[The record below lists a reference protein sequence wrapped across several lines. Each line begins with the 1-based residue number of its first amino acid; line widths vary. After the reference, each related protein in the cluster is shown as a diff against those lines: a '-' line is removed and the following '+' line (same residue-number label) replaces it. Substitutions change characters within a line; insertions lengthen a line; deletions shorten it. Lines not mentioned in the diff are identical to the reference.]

1 MTRRPR
7 PKIRSWY
14 VLCPDARLCT
24 AAQLCSVY
32 DTHERALTP
41 RRSAPNPAPRRQ
53 RAELTNALDKLR
65 ATRQALERE
74 KSVNAALTAK
84 LTAAANTYR
93 AIGHTFNAVRRGV
106 DEVSRTLSR
115 VEARQGRGNGDGD
128 ASRDEDGDGD
138 GDGDPAVAALA
149 RLVAECV
156 HRDAFARRR
165 AEALLWRA
173 KRLAARRRGSGS
185 RAAFALARDLR
196 ARLDHRE
203 SHIVRLT
210 ERLVHRSPSFISS
223 GDDDKKAAAAAELF
237 LQKPET
243 RAEDASAVE
252 ASASAVAQ
260 LAAHRADVL
269 VARAREALWTRLA
282 EARDTEAHDAAEAR
296 AEEKASETFFFR
308 DASRFA
314 DDADLAR
321 VAAERDAALA
331 LAERAS
337 VGARSR
343 VDATAR
349 LLDARNREYVAATR
363 ERLARRE
370 EKKRRETR
378 DEKRVAAAHPAGA
391 ETKREKDDVSP
402 RLAPR
407 RDGAENALPGGAD
420 GEDAIA
426 RKDVLPRQ
434 RRATKA
440 LDPFAPHFNSSCES

>member
-1 MTRRPR
+1 
-7 PKIRSWY
+7 
-14 VLCPDARLCT
+14 
-24 AAQLCSVY
+24 
-32 DTHERALTP
+32 
-41 RRSAPNPAPRRQ
+41 
-53 RAELTNALDKLR
+53 LTNALDKLR

-128 ASRDEDGDGD
+128 ASRDEDGD

-223 GDDDKKAAAAAELF
+223 GDGDKKAAAAAELF
-237 LQKPET
+237 LQTPET
-243 RAEDASAVE
+243 RAEDASAVEASASAVE

-282 EARDTEAHDAAEAR
+282 EARDAEAHDAAEARAEERAR